1 MRLSLPPL
9 ALAAL
14 VTASL
19 AAPPAASQ
27 PVPPGFFQAAAAP
40 AFATGVVDET
50 QPLPL
55 PRYAYEAAGGTPA
68 AVLPE
73 AAVAAPDRLTAIGEW
88 NRNHRQPTR
97 NGFVRDLPVPQV
109 VDLSALLR
117 AATGEKLAG
126 GFVADVKAGDTAGER
141 IWATQVRIAG
151 AWRLRLHL
159 ADVHLPAG
167 SRLWVYGESGLAVG
181 PFGTERLGT
190 EADLWTPSVSGG
202 TSGGI
207 TLEVQVPR
215 AAAATSGGAGSGF
228 RVDRVLELVR
238 LDPAGV
244 PVASAGS
251 TPACLVDATCID
263 ATRFPGID
271 EVQRAIGILGHV
283 DSQGQFA
290 AECTGSLLNDT
301 DDTTTIPYF
310 LTANHCVTTVNQA
323 NTLEV
328 FFDDRTAACNG
339 AAPDLDT
346 LPRVNGSTLLSTSG
360 NSDYT
365 LLRLSRF
372 PDNRRFLLGWE
383 ARSAV
388 LVNGTK
394 IFRLSH
400 PLGLPQAYS
409 ESTFESHPRHL
420 CSPADDGGIPIN
432 DLSKF
437 IYLLPVFGGTFVGS
451 SGSPSLLEGGRVVGT
466 LTDGC
471 GPNPVDGCDYRNDCA
486 DGAFSATFP
495 AISRW
500 LDPRKGGAT
509 SSCVPDTTS
518 LCLEGGRFRVR
529 IQWTTTDG
537 KTGAGQAVPL
547 TPDTGYF
554 WFFDASNVEV
564 VTKVLD
570 GCSLGSRYWFFAG
583 GLTDV
588 QAVIT
593 VTDTKTAAVRTYTNP
608 QGAAFQPIQDTSAF
622 ETCP

>member
-9 ALAAL
+9 ALAAAL
-14 VTASL
+14 LATALST
-19 AAPPAASQ
+19 PPAVSS
-27 PVPPGFFQAAAAP
+27 PPIPEIFGPQAPP

-50 QPLPL
+50 KPRLL
-55 PRYAYEAAGGTPA
+55 PRYAFEAAGGTPVA
-68 AVLPE
+68 ILPKAE
-73 AAVAAPDRLTAIGEW
+73 VAAPDRLAAIGEW
-88 NRNHRQPTR
+88 NRNRRQPTR

-117 AATGEKLAG
+117 AQAGETLAG
-126 GFVADVKAGDTAGER
+126 GFVSDATSER
-141 IWATQVRIAG
+141 IWATQVRIEG

-181 PFGTERLGT
+181 PFGSELAGT

-202 TSGGI
+202 RSGGI
-207 TLEVQVPR
+207 TLEVHVPR
-215 AAAATSGGAGSGF
+215 TAAVSGVSGESGF

-238 LDPAGV
+238 LDPAGA
-244 PVASAGS
+244 PVASASS
-251 TPACLVDATCID
+251 TPACLVDAACID

-271 EVQRAIGILGHV
+271 DVRRAIGILGHV
-283 DSQGQFA
+283 DSKGQFA

-328 FFDDRTAACNG
+328 FFDDRTATCNG

-372 PDNRRFLLGWE
+372 PDNQRYLLGWE
-383 ARSAV
+383 ARSSV

-394 IFRLSH
+394 IFRISH

-420 CSPADDGGIPIN
+420 CSPADEGGIPIN
-432 DLSKF
+432 DLTKF
-437 IYLLPVFGGTFVGS
+437 IYLFPVFGGTFGGS
-451 SGSPSLLEGGRVVGT
+451 SGSPSLLESGRVVGT

-471 GPNPVDGCDYRNDCA
+471 GPNPSDGCDYRNDCA

-500 LDPRKGGAT
+500 LDPRTGGAT
-509 SSCVPDTTS
+509 SSCVPDATS
-518 LCLEGGRFRVR
+518 LCLLGGRFRVR
-529 IQWTTTDG
+529 IQWTTADG
-537 KTGAGQAVPL
+537 KSGAGQAVSL

-564 VTKVLD
+564 VTKMLD

-583 GLTDV
+583 GLTNV

-593 VTDTKTAAVRTYTNP
+593 VTDTLTAAVRTYTNP